1 MNVVRQV
8 PGILALLIH
17 AKANQ
22 HSFCENPDVVLYVG
36 EPPMAFH
43 VELDVICDASPVLKA
58 AFTGGFRESQDK
70 TMRFPEED
78 VFEFDRF
85 LRWTYLGSYPL
96 SGFQTDGTAEERLM
110 ELARLYVL
118 ADRYDVVK
126 LKHNIIDRVYE
137 IGQCTDICTGP
148 SYRVIRY
155 VYANSTRLSFF
166 RKLLVAWYL
175 KARVY
180 GSSFSNREEVLENE
194 IPELQAEVFHESRT
208 RGAVNPFARD
218 RRVFYEDLRPRSAHH

>member
-1 MNVVRQV
+1 MNAVRQV
-8 PGILALLIH
+8 PGVLTLTID

-22 HSFCENPDVVLYVG
+22 HRFCAHPDVVLYVG
-36 EPPMAFH
+36 EPAMAFH
-43 VELDVICDASPVLKA
+43 VELDVICEVSPVLKA
-58 AFTGGFRESQDK
+58 AFTGGFRESQDLI
-70 TMRFPEED
+70 MRFPEED
-78 VFEFDRF
+78 VFDFDRF

-110 ELARLYVL
+110 ELAKLYVL

-126 LKHNIIDRVYE
+126 LKHHIIDRVYE
-137 IGQCTDICTGP
+137 IGQCTDVCTGP

-155 VYANSTRLSFF
+155 VYANSTRLSLF

-175 KARVY
+175 KARIY

-194 IPELQAEVFHESRT
+194 IPELQAEVSLESRT
-208 RGAVNPFARD
+208 RGAVDPFTRD
-218 RRVFYEDLRPRSAHH
+218 RRVFYEDVRPRSAHH